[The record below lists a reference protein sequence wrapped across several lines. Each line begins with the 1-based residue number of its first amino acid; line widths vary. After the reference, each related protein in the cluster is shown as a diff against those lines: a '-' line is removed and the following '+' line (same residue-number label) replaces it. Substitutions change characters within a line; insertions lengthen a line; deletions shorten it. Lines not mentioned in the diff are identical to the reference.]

1 MENKKY
7 YVRENGE
14 KIELSI
20 MNTTHLKN
28 AMAKKM
34 EELFSSENK
43 DDFSQKLNEVN
54 DLKEE
59 YFKRLNQFYETLGD
73 K

>member
-14 KIELSI
+14 KIELST

-28 AMAKKM
+28 AMSKKM